1 MTKVRLKRTKP
12 KKPTSEQYLAAE
24 LPKVLNK
31 FVGKRY
37 TLSSA
42 SKMVK
47 EIQQVIVSATCIQ
60 PTWESRV
67 RDMQAQLKG
76 KAYHLDNGINDGI
89 VFVEN
94 VGIYDN
100 TDHDTL
106 CIDGLFARFTKD
118 GKISDVSPVRL
129 AYPLCSTCIRD
140 GKFRSHLDG
149 HNYQAYEILN
159 DEDFKNALQC
169 AKIAQT
175 RISRRL
181 ENF

>member
-12 KKPTSEQYLAAE
+12 KKPTSEQYLASE

-37 TLSSA
+37 TLASA
-42 SKMVK
+42 SKMVQ
-47 EIQQVIVSATCIQ
+47 EIQQVIVSATCIK

-67 RDMQAQLKG
+67 RDMQVQLKG
-76 KAYHLDNGINDGI
+76 KAYHLDNGITDGI

-94 VGIYDN
+94 VGIYEN

-106 CIDGLFARFTKD
+106 CIEGLFARFTKD

-140 GKFRSHLDG
+140 GKFRTHLDG
-149 HNYQAYEILN
+149 HNYQAYEILK

>member
-1 MTKVRLKRTKP
+1 MIKARLKRTKP

-37 TLSSA
+37 TLASA
-42 SKMVK
+42 SKMVQ
-47 EIQQVIVSATCIQ
+47 EIQQVIVSATCIK

-67 RDMQAQLKG
+67 RDMQVQLKG
-76 KAYHLDNGINDGI
+76 KAYHLDNGITDGI

-94 VGIYDN
+94 VGIYEN

-106 CIDGLFARFTKD
+106 CIEGLFARFTKD

-140 GKFRSHLDG
+140 GKFRTHLDG

-159 DEDFKNALQC
+159 DEDFKNVLQC
-169 AKIAQT
+169 AKIAQA

-181 ENF
+181 EKF

>member
-1 MTKVRLKRTKP
+1 MIKARLKRTKP
-12 KKPTSEQYLAAE
+12 KKPTSEQYLASE

-37 TLSSA
+37 TLASA
-42 SKMVK
+42 SKMVQ
-47 EIQQVIVSATCIQ
+47 EIQQVIVSATCIK

-67 RDMQAQLKG
+67 RDMQVQLKG
-76 KAYHLDNGINDGI
+76 KAYHLDNGITDGI

-94 VGIYDN
+94 VGIYEN

-106 CIDGLFARFTKD
+106 CIEGLVARFTKD

-140 GKFRSHLDG
+140 GKFRTHLDG
-149 HNYQAYEILN
+149 HNYQAYEILK